1 MKKNMI
7 WNERGDSRVG
17 AIVAVLV
24 LGALIFV
31 GVQLIPIYYDHWTF
45 QDEFNNEKLALMF
58 VNYPPEKVKE
68 KAIERIKGVLK
79 DMNAQFKDKDIK
91 VMVDPQKNKI
101 VIEVRYARSHKVPF
115 IQNPKQFYMKAEN
128 TPI

>member
-1 MKKNMI
+1 MRRNMI

-17 AIVAVLV
+17 AIIAVLV

-45 QDEFNNEKLALMF
+45 EDEFNNEKLALMF
-58 VNYPPEKVKE
+58 VNYSADKVKE
-68 KAIERIKGVLK
+68 KAIERIKDLLK

-101 VIEVRYARSHKVPF
+101 VIEVRYARQHKVPF
-115 IQNPKQFYMKAEN
+115 IQNPKLFYMKAEN

>member
-45 QDEFNNEKLALMF
+45 QDEFNNEKLALLF
-58 VNYPPEKVKE
+58 VNYSSEKVKE

-101 VIEVRYARSHKVPF
+101 VIEVRYARPHKVPF
-115 IQNPKQFYMKAEN
+115 IQNPKLFYMKAEN

>member
-1 MKKNMI
+1 
-7 WNERGDSRVG
+7 
-17 AIVAVLV
+17 
-24 LGALIFV
+24 
-31 GVQLIPIYYDHWTF
+31 
-45 QDEFNNEKLALMF
+45 MF
-58 VNYPPEKVKE
+58 VNYSSEKVKE

>member
-58 VNYPPEKVKE
+58 VNYSSEKVKE
-68 KAIERIKGVLK
+68 R
-79 DMNAQFKDKDIK
+79 
-91 VMVDPQKNKI
+91 
-101 VIEVRYARSHKVPF
+101 
-115 IQNPKQFYMKAEN
+115 
-128 TPI
+128 T